1 MNKKNMFMLVLM
13 LIMSFNICFATEITL
28 SDENIFVDGV
38 DVKKENVDGI
48 TYSNEMNNGSSEE
61 IR

>member
-38 DVKKENVDGI
+38 DVKKENVYGI